1 MGVMGHEQGARE
13 RVASCLCGGLKVTTR
28 GEPLDVYLCSCKDCQ
43 RGTGS
48 AFSYGA
54 LFPEASVSATGESR
68 TYRHYADSGRF
79 IDNVFCP
86 ICGTGVMFRAEG
98 LPGAVGVSVGCFAD
112 PDFAKPSKLYW
123 ASRRHRW
130 LEPPSGVEPLDT
142 Q

>member
-1 MGVMGHEQGARE
+1 
-13 RVASCLCGGLKVTTR
+13 
-28 GEPLDVYLCSCKDCQ
+28 
-43 RGTGS
+43 
-48 AFSYGA
+48 
-54 LFPEASVSATGESR
+54 
-68 TYRHYADSGRF
+68 
-79 IDNVFCP
+79 
-86 ICGTGVMFRAEG
+86 MFRAEG